1 MPHHLLF
8 TKLCTLG
15 FDFDFINLFTSYLND
30 RRQCVKL
37 EKSLSNVIDV
47 TSSVPQG
54 SVLDPLFFL
63 LFIDDLPDE
72 VVQSVYFL
80 FCDDTTSSSSPENNQ
95 CDIST
100 LFDWANLNRLSFHPS
115 KTKILSF
122 SYPQYTF
129 TMDNISLD
137 FIEDIKDLGLIINK
151 KLN

>member
-47 TSSVPQG
+47 TSGVPQG

-80 FCDDTTSSSSPENNQ
+80 FCDDLTLHQ
-95 CDIST
+95 VHRLKIISV
-100 LFDWANLNRLSFHPS
+100 
-115 KTKILSF
+115 ILAHF
-122 SYPQYTF
+122 
-129 TMDNISLD
+129 
-137 FIEDIKDLGLIINK
+137 LIGQI
-151 KLN
+151 